1 MNLPIIYMVHEME
14 GRLRVKISHPIS
26 DINEAE
32 NFIKEVEGVT
42 SFKYNDKIKSIL
54 VNYDS
59 NIAYVEDIIIKIA
72 LLMKKLYGFH
82 KVKFISNCK
91 KNDMPLFSY
100 YSLASICCSKL
111 MKIIGINARGQEF
124 LNWITIGTTIGAIT
138 QHAYM
143 EINEKGTIDPEVMS
157 IMYLINSIGKGNMTE
172 ASLVTWITTFGRHIL
187 KKSNETFILKV
198 EKSKMR
204 CQDKPCYDIS
214 ILSEEINNNNKLDSF
229 RLFASEI
236 IESQNR
242 LNPNFGYRGGGGS
255 VKNEGMFFNLK

>member
-157 IMYLINSIGKGNMTE
+157 IMYLINSIGKGNMTD
-172 ASLVTWITTFGRHIL
+172 ASLVTWITTFGRHIVSRNRECFII
-187 KKSNETFILKV
+187 KIDKNE
-198 EKSKMR
+198 EKYNNNS
-204 CQDKPCYDIS
+204 YDIS
-214 ILSEEINNNNKLDSF
+214 ILESG
-229 RLFASEI
+229 I
-236 IESQNR
+236 ISKNLNQTNIFTDKVIETQNR
-242 LNPNFGYRGGGGS
+242 NSKSKFMLRQGNFNNMY
-255 VKNEGMFFNLK
+255 F

>member
-157 IMYLINSIGKGNMTE
+157 IMYLINSIGKGNMTD

-214 ILSEEINNNNKLDSF
+214 ILSEDINNNNKLDSF
-229 RLFASEI
+229 RLFRLQI
-236 IESQNR
+236 I
-242 LNPNFGYRGGGGS
+242 
-255 VKNEGMFFNLK
+255 